1 MHGQG
6 RVRTATSR
14 DTRAGRARRALGP
27 AVVLVVSAFLA
38 ALLPLRA
45 GAHGEP
51 DERLPHALDV
61 AVAFPDAGLANGETL
76 CLALFAGHDGDFT
89 APVQS
94 RCLGR
99 GETGLRFDGLT
110 HGPYTLVV
118 LAPGSAVEGNRYQ
131 GQVIATDVPDEPDRS
146 DYALPVAVKLAPE
159 VAGTTGRVQVSV
171 FGCPPGTDAGGD
183 ADGWL
188 NQCDT
193 LANDVP
199 VSLSGIG
206 SIEDTS
212 GQAITGRAAQ
222 PGRVEFANLPPG
234 DYLLQESLPV
244 EARDA
249 VVFVESSI
257 DGSIT
262 PLDPAD
268 PTLALR
274 PAEVKSVAYFVV
286 LDPAQTDARAEAAP
300 AADPAL
306 GGDADS
312 GNPDIAGGTAAPD
325 AAPSEAPNPVA
336 LPDALA
342 PAPPVIDPAI
352 TGGLTAEETPVPAE

>member
-6 RVRTATSR
+6 RVRTFIVR
-14 DTRAGRARRALGP
+14 DDKAGRANRALGF
-27 AVVLVVSAFLA
+27 ALVLVVSAFLA
-38 ALLPLRA
+38 AVLPPRVR
-45 GAHGEP
+45 AHGEADGP
-51 DERLPHALDV
+51 APHALDV
-61 AVAFPDAGLANGETL
+61 TVAFPDAGLAVGELL
-76 CLALFAGHDGDFT
+76 CLALFAGHGGDFT

-94 RCLGR
+94 DCLGP
-99 GETGLRFDGLT
+99 GAAGVRFDGLT

-118 LAPGSAVEGNRYQ
+118 LAPGSAIQGNRYQ

-146 DYALPVAVKLAPE
+146 DYGLPVALKLAPE

-171 FGCPPGTDAGGD
+171 FGCPPGTNAGGD

-206 SIEDTS
+206 SIEDTID
-212 GQAITGRAAQ
+212 QAVTGRDTAQ

-234 DYLLQESLPV
+234 DYLLDETLPAD
-244 EARDA
+244 ARDA
-249 VVFVESSI
+249 AVFVESSI

-262 PLDPAD
+262 PLDPDD

-286 LDPAQTDARAEAAP
+286 LDAAEADAPAEAAP
-300 AADPAL
+300 AGDPAL
-306 GGDADS
+306 
-312 GNPDIAGGTAAPD
+312 AGA
-325 AAPSEAPNPVA
+325 
-336 LPDALA
+336 
-342 PAPPVIDPAI
+342 
-352 TGGLTAEETPVPAE
+352 